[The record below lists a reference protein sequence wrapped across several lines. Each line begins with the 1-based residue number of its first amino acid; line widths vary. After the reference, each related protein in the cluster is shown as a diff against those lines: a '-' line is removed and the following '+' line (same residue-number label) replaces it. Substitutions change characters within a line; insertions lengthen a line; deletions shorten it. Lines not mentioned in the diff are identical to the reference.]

1 MATYLSISIGETAA
15 TARPL
20 LASTDPDIVRDTVR
34 AILGKVDASG
44 QRQAGEPV
52 QPLRAPALASASTGG
67 T

>member
-1 MATYLSISIGETAA
+1 MATYLSISIGDTPA

-44 QRQAGEPV
+44 TPTTTEANEHPKE
-52 QPLRAPALASASTGG
+52 AALPR
-67 T
+67 

>member
-1 MATYLSISIGETAA
+1 MATYLSISIGDTPA

-44 QRQAGEPV
+44 TPRTVEPN
-52 QPLRAPALASASTGG
+52 QPPQEAALSR
-67 T
+67 